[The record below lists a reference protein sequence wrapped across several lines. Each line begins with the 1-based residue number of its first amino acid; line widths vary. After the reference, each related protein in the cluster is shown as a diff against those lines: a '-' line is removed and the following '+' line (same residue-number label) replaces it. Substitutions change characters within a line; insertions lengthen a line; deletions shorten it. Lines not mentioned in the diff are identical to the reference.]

1 MHWGKK
7 KTTLILELVLLSSSK
22 KKITL
27 NYRINPRAT
36 LLELQKSLYRM
47 STWSPVGELEMA
59 NSRILQFA
67 R

>member
-1 MHWGKK
+1 MHWGKEK
-7 KTTLILELVLLSSSK
+7 HIDSRTGSALFFQE

-36 LLELQKSLYRM
+36 LLELQKSLHRM

-59 NSRILQFA
+59 NSRILQVA